1 MNKVPQTNDNDPLGF
16 FGDPT
21 YTPDQN
27 MTEYTMMKDRELANM
42 LTDPE
47 VERTRKFLEARA
59 KARQDARE
67 GRKNRS
73 KAVDTRTWWMKVLDR
88 LFSQRRTFRAGL
100 E

>member
-16 FGDPT
+16 FGDSI
-21 YTPDQN
+21 TPDPTSYIEN
-27 MTEYTMMKDRELANM
+27 ETRLANM

-59 KARQDARE
+59 KARE

-73 KAVDTRTWWMKVLDR
+73 KALDTRTWWMKVLDR
-88 LFSQRRTFRAGL
+88 LFSQRKFSA